1 MTISSVGTTTFL
13 ADTIMLIRI
22 EIQDN
27 ITDPISSTRPSS
39 EKFVVTAYPQRGVSY
54 PIITV
59 VDKGLI
65 DYTLAQPYDSVQNG
79 AGGYYIDTSLLLP
92 YNQPASEYFKA
103 RLAYYTILKDAIAN
117 VSAVDL
123 DPNTKQLTSK
133 ITWAEGTDQVSDQ
146 LETVMAR

>member
-65 DYTLAQPYDSVQNG
+65 DYRKGGMASTVSYHTLGIEIRVWARNVKERDELTQKVYDRFRTRQITFSSTEKMHDYKVTGMTNVDEPG
-79 AGGYYIDTSLLLP
+79 TGVKSKV
-92 YNQPASEYFKA
+92 F
-103 RLAYYTILKDAIAN
+103 TI
-117 VSAVDL
+117 
-123 DPNTKQLTSK
+123 QF
-133 ITWAEGTDQVSDQ
+133 
-146 LETVMAR
+146 LEILGE